1 MHRFVLLP
9 VLFLALLLSTPAF
22 AQDTSGAEPNM
33 GNLFQ
38 NVTNIADTLKADL
51 TDLEA
56 RIQESRD
63 SIEKGSEVLDAM
75 LASVSAVHDSMAEDS
90 EIWKELD
97 ALMDLWEQ
105 RRKSALEKSETNPE
119 FAKIA
124 DAWKTR
130 ISTAKDLRNQIST
143 ERANSLALMRAIESD
158 RDIVLAYYELGQADK
173 AIESMQK
180 VSSDLTTLNEN
191 MQAIVETAGSVQ
203 NPISN

>member
-1 MHRFVLLP
+1 MHRFVLS
-9 VLFLALLLSTPAF
+9 VLFAALLLNAPVF
-22 AQDTSGAEPNM
+22 AQDAADAEPNM
-33 GNLFQ
+33 TNLFQ
-38 NVTNIADTLKADL
+38 NVTNIADALKADL

-63 SIEKGSEVLDAM
+63 SIEKGGEVLDAM

-97 ALMDLWEQ
+97 ALMELWEQ
-105 RRKSALEKSETNPE
+105 RRKTALEKSETNPE

-124 DAWKTR
+124 DEWKGR

>member
-9 VLFLALLLSTPAF
+9 VLFVALLLSTPAF

-38 NVTNIADTLKADL
+38 NVTDIADTLKADL

-75 LASVSAVHDSMAEDS
+75 LASVSSVHDSMAEDS

-105 RRKSALEKSETNPE
+105 RRKSA
-119 FAKIA
+119 
-124 DAWKTR
+124 
-130 ISTAKDLRNQIST
+130 
-143 ERANSLALMRAIESD
+143 SD
-158 RDIVLAYYELGQADK
+158 R
-173 AIESMQK
+173 
-180 VSSDLTTLNEN
+180 N
-191 MQAIVETAGSVQ
+191 
-203 NPISN
+203 

>member
-9 VLFLALLLSTPAF
+9 VLFVALLLSTPAF

-38 NVTNIADTLKADL
+38 NVTDIADTLKADL

-75 LASVSAVHDSMAEDS
+75 LASVSSVHDSMAEDS

-124 DAWKTR
+124 DAWKAR

>member
-1 MHRFVLLP
+1 MHRFVLP
-9 VLFLALLLSTPAF
+9 VLFAALLLSAPVF
-22 AQDTSGAEPNM
+22 AQDPADAEPNM
-33 GNLFQ
+33 TNLFQ
-38 NVTNIADTLKADL
+38 NVTHIADGLKADL

-56 RIQESRD
+56 RIQDSRD
-63 SIEKGSEVLDAM
+63 SIEKGGEVLDAM

-105 RRKSALEKSETNPE
+105 RRKTALEKSETNPE

-124 DAWKTR
+124 DEWKGR